1 MRRIPNIQVWT
12 ESSELVS
19 EVDILRK
26 ITRNIMR
33 TENISVSQD
42 DGQYKPAM
50 RSITIVSRFCV
61 PWLQQNCEDMI
72 TCDGTN
78 KGNRRTVK

>member
-1 MRRIPNIQVWT
+1 MRRIPNILVWT

-26 ITRNIMR
+26 ISGNIMR

-50 RSITIVSRFCV
+50 RSITIVPRFCV
-61 PWLQQNCEDMI
+61 PSLQQNCENM

-78 KGNRRTVK
+78 TGNRRTVK